1 MKCASIILS
10 VKDGYINFPQ
20 NGNIMPHTYAVY
32 HSFTL
37 KRKKLQKNTRFL
49 LDIFVL
55 FRYNQRKRGGAAMFI
70 KSRILTVLDCIPVAP
85 ADVETE
91 RELMEL
97 AAEKHR
103 KEP

>member
-1 MKCASIILS
+1 
-10 VKDGYINFPQ
+10 
-20 NGNIMPHTYAVY
+20 
-32 HSFTL
+32 
-37 KRKKLQKNTRFL
+37 
-49 LDIFVL
+49 
-55 FRYNQRKRGGAAMFI
+55 MFI
-70 KSRILTVLDCIPVAP
+70 QSRILTVFDCMPAAL

>member
-1 MKCASIILS
+1 MKCASIIIS
-10 VKDGYINFPQ
+10 VEDGYIKFPQ

-37 KRKKLQKNTRFL
+37 KGRNCKRIRSFCLTFL
-49 LDIFVL
+49 CF

-70 KSRILTVLDCIPVAP
+70 KSRILTVIDCMPVVLAN
-85 ADVETE
+85 VETE

>member
-1 MKCASIILS
+1 
-10 VKDGYINFPQ
+10 
-20 NGNIMPHTYAVY
+20 
-32 HSFTL
+32 
-37 KRKKLQKNTRFL
+37 
-49 LDIFVL
+49 
-55 FRYNQRKRGGAAMFI
+55 MFI
-70 KSRILTVLDCIPVAP
+70 KSRILTVLDCMSVAL

>member
-1 MKCASIILS
+1 MALL
-10 VKDGYINFPQ
+10 Y
-20 NGNIMPHTYAVY
+20 GNDAEAA
-32 HSFTL
+32 
-37 KRKKLQKNTRFL
+37 RKIRLQFERVAL
-49 LDIFVL
+49 
-55 FRYNQRKRGGAAMFI
+55 RY
-70 KSRILTVLDCIPVAP
+70 PAP

>member
-1 MKCASIILS
+1 
-10 VKDGYINFPQ
+10 
-20 NGNIMPHTYAVY
+20 
-32 HSFTL
+32 
-37 KRKKLQKNTRFL
+37 
-49 LDIFVL
+49 
-55 FRYNQRKRGGAAMFI
+55 MFI
-70 KSRILTVLDCIPVAP
+70 ESRILTVLDCMPVVL

>member
-1 MKCASIILS
+1 
-10 VKDGYINFPQ
+10 
-20 NGNIMPHTYAVY
+20 
-32 HSFTL
+32 
-37 KRKKLQKNTRFL
+37 
-49 LDIFVL
+49 
-55 FRYNQRKRGGAAMFI
+55 MFI
-70 KSRILTVLDCIPVAP
+70 KSRILTVRDCITVVL

>member
-1 MKCASIILS
+1 M
-10 VKDGYINFPQ
+10 
-20 NGNIMPHTYAVY
+20 
-32 HSFTL
+32 
-37 KRKKLQKNTRFL
+37 
-49 LDIFVL
+49 FV
-55 FRYNQRKRGGAAMFI
+55 
-70 KSRILTVLDCIPVAP
+70 KSRILTVLDCIPVVL

>member
-1 MKCASIILS
+1 
-10 VKDGYINFPQ
+10 
-20 NGNIMPHTYAVY
+20 
-32 HSFTL
+32 
-37 KRKKLQKNTRFL
+37 
-49 LDIFVL
+49 
-55 FRYNQRKRGGAAMFI
+55 MFI
-70 KSRILTVLDCIPVAP
+70 QSRILTVLECMPVVP

>member
-1 MKCASIILS
+1 
-10 VKDGYINFPQ
+10 
-20 NGNIMPHTYAVY
+20 MPHTYAVY

-49 LDIFVL
+49 LDVFVL
-55 FRYNQRKRGGAAMFI
+55 FPLQSKKKGGGAAMFI

>member
-1 MKCASIILS
+1 
-10 VKDGYINFPQ
+10 
-20 NGNIMPHTYAVY
+20 
-32 HSFTL
+32 
-37 KRKKLQKNTRFL
+37 
-49 LDIFVL
+49 
-55 FRYNQRKRGGAAMFI
+55 MFI
-70 KSRILTVLDCIPVAP
+70 KSRIRTVLDCIPVVL

>member
-1 MKCASIILS
+1 M
-10 VKDGYINFPQ
+10 
-20 NGNIMPHTYAVY
+20 
-32 HSFTL
+32 
-37 KRKKLQKNTRFL
+37 

-55 FRYNQRKRGGAAMFI
+55 FPLQSKKKGGAAMFL

>member
-1 MKCASIILS
+1 
-10 VKDGYINFPQ
+10 
-20 NGNIMPHTYAVY
+20 
-32 HSFTL
+32 
-37 KRKKLQKNTRFL
+37 
-49 LDIFVL
+49 
-55 FRYNQRKRGGAAMFI
+55 MFI
-70 KSRILTVLDCIPVAP
+70 KSRNLTVLDCMPVVL